1 MPSHDLV
8 SLSVGLNSARTQGK
22 GVILLSQRNEYTR
35 NITGHSG
42 CKSAASGA
50 SRRARVC
57 NCASMCVSSLPPRS
71 KMDEAILHSPCF
83 CFPPSQAE
91 KERRR
96 IRVRGH
102 IRGVLTSVHITVA
115 QWTLVLY
122 RVHFGWTV
130 AAGISNLLDFYTKSN
145 PINALSQLRE
155 RANIKILRKS
165 SVHTPISS
173 SYLLHIYRS

>member
-1 MPSHDLV
+1 MQ
-8 SLSVGLNSARTQGK
+8 VGS
-22 GVILLSQRNEYTR
+22 E
-35 NITGHSG
+35 
-42 CKSAASGA
+42 
-50 SRRARVC
+50 RRIAARVC

-130 AAGISNLLDFYTKSN
+130 AAGISNLLGFYTKSN
-145 PINALSQLRE
+145 LINALSQLRGSKYY
-155 RANIKILRKS
+155 IKE
-165 SVHTPISS
+165 VFCTYP
-173 SYLLHIYRS
+173 HIFFIVLSLNYQAACKNKTRSAQK